1 METYGIEK
9 LGIIGPKAVYRNM
22 SPAQLTEAA
31 LRLGEGKLSA
41 SGAFVVTTGKYTGRS
56 PKDKFIVDTDG
67 VHNEIAWGKVNR
79 PISREKFNAIKGKI
93 ASYLQNREVFIFDGY
108 AGADKTYT
116 QKFRVINELASQ
128 NLFIHQLLIRPTAE
142 ELASYG
148 EPDYTK
154 ENVDVVEFTGYC
166 MYKDVRVKALIQFEL
181 DKDAGTFEASYL
193 SFNDVPQNGL
203 TLAALLD
210 TAFSGEESDTEDTE
224 VEEDTETSENTTNT
238 EEHVSEY
245 VGDWI
250 DTTSERCNMTI
261 ECDDGETYYIDIN
274 WSSSATE
281 NTHWE
286 LEAEYGEEENGLWYS
301 GSCCNETYL
310 DNGEV
315 QEDYVYSNGQ
325 GFMFIGDDSCLH
337 WDDYEE
343 DAGSDC
349 VFQRY

>member
-1 METYGIEK
+1 MK
-9 LGIIGPKAVYRNM
+9 KRIISCIMAMMVAATILSGCSEDDVVDQVANVEQALDENVLMVKNG
-22 SPAQLTEAA
+22 SP
-31 LRLGEGKLSA
+31 
-41 SGAFVVTTGKYTGRS
+41 
-56 PKDKFIVDTDG
+56 
-67 VHNEIAWGKVNR
+67 
-79 PISREKFNAIKGKI
+79 NA
-93 ASYLQNREVFIFDGY
+93 YP
-108 AGADKTYT
+108 DKTYGETFDNFFGSPTWKYFVGT
-116 QKFRVINELASQ
+116 QDG
-128 NLFIHQLLIRPTAE
+128 PDDDGD
-142 ELASYG
+142 G

-238 EEHVSEY
+238 EDHVSEY

-261 ECDDGETYYIDIN
+261 ECDDGETYHIDIN

-286 LEAEYGEEENGLWYS
+286 FEAEYDEEENGLWYS

-325 GFMFIGDDSCLH
+325 GFIFIGDNSCLY
-337 WDDYEE
+337 WSDQEE
-343 DAGSDC
+343 GMGTDC

>member
-1 METYGIEK
+1 MKKRIISCIMAMMVATTILSGCSEDDVVDQVANVEQALDENVLMVKNGSPNTY
-9 LGIIGPKAVYRNM
+9 P
-22 SPAQLTEAA
+22 
-31 LRLGEGKLSA
+31 
-41 SGAFVVTTGKYTGRS
+41 
-56 PKDKFIVDTDG
+56 
-67 VHNEIAWGKVNR
+67 
-79 PISREKFNAIKGKI
+79 
-93 ASYLQNREVFIFDGY
+93 
-108 AGADKTYT
+108 DKTYGETFDNFFGSPTWKYFVGT
-116 QKFRVINELASQ
+116 QDG
-128 NLFIHQLLIRPTAE
+128 PDDDGD
-142 ELASYG
+142 G

-286 LEAEYGEEENGLWYS
+286 LEAEYDEEENGLWYS